1 MSKIKHPTTHEERM
15 QFNVEYGL
23 SVPVGE
29 RFWTLYVTLSALLTK
44 DPIYGDKRWDYEE
57 ARRTITRFIYET
69 S

>member
-29 RFWTLYVTLSALLTK
+29 RFWTLYVTLLALLTK
-44 DPIYGDKRWDYEE
+44 DPIYGDKRW
-57 ARRTITRFIYET
+57 ASAFIDAEGYLQRD
-69 S
+69 